1 MIHHCEIADHSSEL
15 VYRAKELSLSTAA
28 LNNTYLTV
36 VEKVAAVPV
45 KVCGDCP
52 VCQQIYDTKLA
63 EYTKRFT
70 LNS

>member
-1 MIHHCEIADHSSEL
+1 MNHHCEIAEHSSEL

-45 KVCGDCP
+45 KVCHDCP
-52 VCQQIYDTKLA
+52 VCQNIYNEKLA
-63 EYTKRFT
+63 EYTKRFNV
-70 LNS
+70 NS